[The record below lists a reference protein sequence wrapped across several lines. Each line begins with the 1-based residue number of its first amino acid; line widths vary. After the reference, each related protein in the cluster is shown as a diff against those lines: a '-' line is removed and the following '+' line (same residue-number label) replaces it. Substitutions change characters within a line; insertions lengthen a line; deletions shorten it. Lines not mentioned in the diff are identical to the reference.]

1 MLDDVMT
8 GYINKQSSVTHHH
21 ESLSLTGHFMC
32 FASLTTHSAIHTTLP
47 EPILKIFHQV
57 SFLTPQLTPILDG
70 LLVSEGFK
78 FSSYLTRHVV
88 AMVGVFERLILSS
101 QHHAHSKLGLPAMKK
116 LVRIASKLFNELQ
129 HLGLPMVKIADS
141 KAQMRSHSQLY
152 MKYKTAAASTED
164 ATEGD
169 QPIGRALDNI
179 IEVDDSLLSLISS
192 QGSFTMQ
199 RQSSNLYCSRRQS
212 VIDELHYRT
221 LEEFSLVL
229 AAKECLFPYFEI
241 DGVELNLFLQFISE
255 HFPGCDLYTVLA
267 EERNLQQ
274 TLLTGTPQHT
284 GGKYSHGKAMLH
296 TGQHLTSEGMCV
308 VYLCVYNI
316 CMCLLRTSLYTS
328 C

>member
-21 ESLSLTGHFMC
+21 ETLSLTGYFMC
-32 FASLTTHSAIHTTLP
+32 FASLTTHSAVHTILP

-78 FSSYLTRHVV
+78 YSSHLTRHVV

-101 QHHAHSKLGLPAMKK
+101 QHRAHSKLGLPSMKK
-116 LVRIASKLFNELQ
+116 LVGIASKLFNEIQ

-152 MKYKTAAASTED
+152 MKYKTAASMED

-169 QPIGRALDNI
+169 KPTIGRALENI

-199 RQSSNLYCSRRQS
+199 TQPSNLYSSRRQS
-212 VIDELHYRT
+212 QMDELYYRT

-241 DGVELNLFLQFISE
+241 DGVELKLFLQFISE

-274 TLLTGTPQHT
+274 SLLAGTTPQHT
-284 GGKYSHGKAMLH
+284 GGKYSHGRAMLH
-296 TGQHLTSEGMCV
+296 TGQHLTSEGV
-308 VYLCVYNI
+308 FVYV
-316 CMCLLRTSLYTS
+316 
-328 C
+328 